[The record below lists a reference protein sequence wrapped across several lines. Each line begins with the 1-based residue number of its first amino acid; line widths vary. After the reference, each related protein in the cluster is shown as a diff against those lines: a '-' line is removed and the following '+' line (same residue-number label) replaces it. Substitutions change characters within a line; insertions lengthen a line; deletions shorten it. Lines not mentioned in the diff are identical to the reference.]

1 MSISGDHQH
10 SEVWRQNDKISGRK
24 TRKQHVINAD
34 SDEERVQL
42 WVSHFTK
49 LLSPTVA
56 PEKNKVVHNPLFPG
70 IHLPFNTALFTIE
83 EIQEA
88 VSSLECGKAPGI
100 DGMINEILKIND
112 FHPILL
118 DIINQAYVSKKVP
131 LEWLMSVLIPVFKKG
146 DSTDPNNYRGIAL
159 MCVCAKLYNKLL
171 LIRLRSVLDNHLRIN
186 QNGFRQLRSTAQH
199 VLAVRRLFESI
210 RMTQD
215 AKCVAIFVD
224 FCKAFD
230 SVSWIQ
236 ITAILYAYGVPAE
249 LVLAIMSIYNG
260 AKAGLRGVDDQVS
273 DESSFSLSVGVLQ
286 GDTLAP
292 YIFIKVMEFDYCGI
306 LLSKKTGT
314 ARRGHPA
321 VYLTDL
327 DFADDI
333 VLFGSTIHNAQKLL
347 TNLEKMALTVG
358 LRINL
363 SKTEYILVGEWGNC
377 KQRDIKIKSGI
388 LKRVVDY
395 KYLGSWLLNSLTDFQ
410 IRRDL
415 AWKAAINLFRV
426 WKSIYISR
434 EVKINLFQATV
445 ESVLLYNA
453 TTWTMTTTLTKKLDG
468 AYTKLLRYALNIS
481 WKDHVKNID
490 LYKTLPRIST
500 RLQQR
505 RMVFAGHCWRSAQ
518 SAYQPIHDLLFWSVP
533 DGVARRGAYF
543 TCIKLLI
550 EDFGGERIKKKDQ
563 TAAVLQIKSA
573 MENRTEWK
581 KIVKRIKNC

>member
-1 MSISGDHQH
+1 LYYFILSIWETCLINARKALEQDKLKYQFCRTPDKKVAAAAAKHLYELYVSKENLYYNNLSLELMSISGDHQY
-10 SEVWRQNDKISGRK
+10 SEVWRQIDKISGRK
-24 TRKQHVINAD
+24 TRKQYVINAD

-56 PEKNKVVHNPLFPG
+56 PEKKKVVHNPVFPG

-83 EIQEA
+83 EIQVA

-112 FHPILL
+112 FHPMLL

-260 AKAGLRGVDDQVS
+260 AKAGLRDVDDQVS
-273 DESSFSLSVGVLQ
+273 DESSFSLSVGVL
-286 GDTLAP
+286 
-292 YIFIKVMEFDYCGI
+292 
-306 LLSKKTGT
+306 
-314 ARRGHPA
+314 
-321 VYLTDL
+321 
-327 DFADDI
+327 
-333 VLFGSTIHNAQKLL
+333 
-347 TNLEKMALTVG
+347 
-358 LRINL
+358 
-363 SKTEYILVGEWGNC
+363 
-377 KQRDIKIKSGI
+377 
-388 LKRVVDY
+388 
-395 KYLGSWLLNSLTDFQ
+395 
-410 IRRDL
+410 
-415 AWKAAINLFRV
+415 
-426 WKSIYISR
+426 
-434 EVKINLFQATV
+434 
-445 ESVLLYNA
+445 
-453 TTWTMTTTLTKKLDG
+453 
-468 AYTKLLRYALNIS
+468 
-481 WKDHVKNID
+481 
-490 LYKTLPRIST
+490 
-500 RLQQR
+500 
-505 RMVFAGHCWRSAQ
+505 
-518 SAYQPIHDLLFWSVP
+518 
-533 DGVARRGAYF
+533 
-543 TCIKLLI
+543 
-550 EDFGGERIKKKDQ
+550 
-563 TAAVLQIKSA
+563 
-573 MENRTEWK
+573 
-581 KIVKRIKNC
+581 